1 MRRGGREGR
10 EGRRERGRE
19 EFQFETN
26 YGRTKRQLKR
36 LKESFNFRHRGE
48 KKGGNIMRLDRRRGL
63 WCDYTGKVEPVQG
76 GYTRLA
82 AEKKRGKSSDP
93 LLGDD
98 NDRDS
103 R

>member
-1 MRRGGREGR
+1 
-10 EGRRERGRE
+10 
-19 EFQFETN
+19 
-26 YGRTKRQLKR
+26 
-36 LKESFNFRHRGE
+36 
-48 KKGGNIMRLDRRRGL
+48 MRLDRRRGL